1 MSLIAAQL
9 NTPMETFSKLAME
22 CNNIL
27 VVETAVKFDPAVVLT
42 QITAG
47 VPYAGLH
54 AQFRQVFTEA
64 DYAIIAACTDGIE
77 YLGSGVGLSELFMV
91 GCVLFRNISQNAR
104 HVHDGFSSTRQALLR
119 NVPGAAALP
128 SMELVMPVP
137 TGPPCVMLQRS
148 SGMQLSFL
156 SRLIVDYGA
165 EVKVRPI
172 KGIAQH
178 IARVFVDERA
188 SGTNMLALRLF
199 LEYVIGADFRMAG
212 IPMYS
217 SAATNARRLLMSF
230 RGASST
236 GAQPTA
242 ESELWVAAAR
252 GSEGR
257 ELGSP
262 VFNPVIGF
270 LALTACWISIF
281 VAIVV
286 ITVLRPFGTICS

>member
-1 MSLIAAQL
+1 
-9 NTPMETFSKLAME
+9 
-22 CNNIL
+22 
-27 VVETAVKFDPAVVLT
+27 
-42 QITAG
+42 
-47 VPYAGLH
+47 
-54 AQFRQVFTEA
+54 
-64 DYAIIAACTDGIE
+64 
-77 YLGSGVGLSELFMV
+77 
-91 GCVLFRNISQNAR
+91 
-104 HVHDGFSSTRQALLR
+104 
-119 NVPGAAALP
+119 
-128 SMELVMPVP
+128 
-137 TGPPCVMLQRS
+137 
-148 SGMQLSFL
+148 MQLSFL

-165 EVKVRPI
+165 EVKVRPV

-188 SGTNMLALRLF
+188 SGANMLALRLF

-270 LALTACWISIF
+270 LALTAFWINIF
-281 VAIVV
+281 VAILV
-286 ITVLRPFGTICS
+286 ITVLRPFGTMFLNLSSWLNRMMRLFVASSLTLRRHTACYLAILSLPWQPVWCGSKCVDWLGWCLI